1 MLSGTPINIFAR
13 MKRIL
18 FVTMALLNAGAMYA
32 GPRFE
37 HNHSDGGAMIVL
49 FIILGLIYLFKKK

>member
-1 MLSGTPINIFAR
+1 MIRFS
-13 MKRIL
+13 
-18 FVTMALLNAGAMYA
+18 FVIMALLNAGAMYA

-49 FIILGLIYLFKKK
+49 FIILGLIFLFKKK

>member
-1 MLSGTPINIFAR
+1 
-13 MKRIL
+13 MKRVQ
-18 FVTMALLNAGAMYA
+18 FVIMALFNAGAMYA